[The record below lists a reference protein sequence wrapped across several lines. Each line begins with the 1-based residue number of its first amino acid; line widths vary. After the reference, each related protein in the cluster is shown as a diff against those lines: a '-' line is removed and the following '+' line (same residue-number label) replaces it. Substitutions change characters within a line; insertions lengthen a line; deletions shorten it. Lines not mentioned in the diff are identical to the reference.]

1 MLFGLAPVKQW
12 VKQNWQK
19 EEIEQQC
26 NCSKGRSSF
35 PQGALDAG
43 WPFILIL
50 NWSKEASQCASS
62 TWPGTGISQ
71 LLRQGHNFRQ
81 AISVQQKTILAE
93 WLSCE
98 PSPANILR
106 SWGMNALVLRGIWA
120 VAPQGVELKMYSL
133 TSGQGR
139 IIRYVS

>member
-1 MLFGLAPVKQW
+1 MLLELAPVKEW

-26 NCSKGRSSF
+26 NCSKGLSSF
-35 PQGALDAG
+35 PQGALDGG
-43 WPFILIL
+43 WPFIVTL

-62 TWPGTGISQ
+62 TWSVPGISQ
-71 LLRQGHNFRQ
+71 LLTKGHNFRQ
-81 AISVQQKTILAE
+81 GSSLQQKTILTE

-98 PSPANILR
+98 PSPANIPR
-106 SWGMNALVLRGIWA
+106 SWGINALVLRGIWA